1 MSEQKRQRVRSRT
14 GELSRVRC
22 RVCRKEIN
30 YQFYTNHL
38 EVSHPD
44 EDSNDRREAGQTRL
58 FGGIMVKKVVQEE
71 VKEQEEQDK
80 SDENVSME
88 ETSETSEVKDMEEVI
103 EVEPPTGATR
113 PWRATGRATG

>member
-1 MSEQKRQRVRSRT
+1 MSKRKGKRVRPCT

-38 EVSHPD
+38 EVSHPE

-58 FGGIMVKKVVQEE
+58 FGGIMLKRVAQEE
-71 VKEQEEQDK
+71 VKVQEK
-80 SDENVSME
+80 NMKRM
-88 ETSETSEVKDMEEVI
+88 TKM
-103 EVEPPTGATR
+103 
-113 PWRATGRATG
+113 